1 MASRRDRVPIA
12 RSFIVT
18 SSVDESGWE
27 RRRSLLQAKY
37 EQIAWGLFAKHG
49 FRDVTVE
56 EIAEAAGV
64 SARTLFRYFPSK
76 EDFLLGFTRRGLQTL
91 VDLIAELEP
100 NADPVRSVWQ
110 LIRTHSLEDPQD
122 VRLLTL
128 WRRAAADAPEIHARV
143 RGERLHA
150 LTEVVMDYCARS
162 KGRSGPDDPEP
173 RLQAGMVVGVE
184 MAVIELW
191 GRSSL
196 ELQEIFEAAEA
207 VAPDL
212 ARKKRAGH

>member
-1 MASRRDRVPIA
+1 MGIASLACATIA
-12 RSFIVT
+12 V
-18 SSVDESGWE
+18 VAPEEESGWN
-27 RRRSLLQAKY
+27 RRRNLLLAEY
-37 EQIAWGLFAKHG
+37 EQIAWKLFAQHG
-49 FRDVTVE
+49 FRAVTVD

-64 SARTLFRYFPSK
+64 AARTLFRYFPTK
-76 EDFLLGFTRRGLQTL
+76 EDFLLGFTRRGLQVL
-91 VDLIAELEP
+91 VDLIAALEP
-100 NADPVRSVWQ
+100 NSDPVRNVWQ
-110 LIRTHSLEDPQD
+110 LIRSHLLQDPQD

-162 KGRSGPDDPEP
+162 KGRSGPDDPDP
-173 RLQAGMVVGVE
+173 RLLAGLVVGVE

-196 ELQEIFEAAEA
+196 ELPEIFEAAEA
-207 VAPDL
+207 AVPDL
-212 ARKKRAGH
+212 VRKRRAGRP

>member
-1 MASRRDRVPIA
+1 MTISA
-12 RSFIVT
+12 
-18 SSVDESGWE
+18 DESGWG
-27 RRRSLLQAKY
+27 RRRSLLQARY

-76 EDFLLGFTRRGLQTL
+76 DDFLLGFTRRGTEDL
-91 VDLIAELEP
+91 VELIAALEP
-100 NADPVRSVWQ
+100 DRDPLQSVWM
-110 LIRTHSLEDPQD
+110 LIREHSLLSPPD

-143 RGERLHA
+143 RGERIHD
-150 LTEVVMDYCARS
+150 LTEAVTDFFAKSMGTVGS
-162 KGRSGPDDPEP
+162 DDPNP
-173 RLQAGMVVGVE
+173 RLLAGMVVGVE

-191 GRSSL
+191 GRTQLALPEIL
-196 ELQEIFEAAEA
+196 EAAAEA
-207 VAPDL
+207 IPDL
-212 ARKKRAGH
+212 TRKSRRR